1 MVKISLIL
9 DKRYRFKDDTYLIK
23 IKIFRNHEAMYIP
36 TGIKVQEHEWNKDA
50 KKIIQR
56 RDKSMLNLKLTDI
69 YSSIFHRMQELQ
81 DKGKLKIITNRKL
94 YNYLVDNSDDKN
106 KELFKTQYAAYLD
119 NVSTKRTKEI
129 YQSTY
134 KHISM
139 FCDIETLSLNEIN
152 IQWLDDFVKHLTK
165 EGCKAVNT
173 RSIHLRNIR
182 AIINHAKKTGV
193 INKYVFD
200 NYKIEREETVKRSL
214 TIDETRKLLHADLSE
229 RESMYR
235 DIFFLIIYL
244 MGINLVD
251 LSLLKEIKN
260 GRISYRRAKTGTLY
274 NIKVEQE
281 ALEIIEKYK
290 GKHHLLYIFDRYKN
304 YNDFKRRFNENLK
317 RICHKIGIEENIST
331 YWARHTFA
339 TLMYEI
345 GIPMDTIADCLGHKS
360 YHNKITLVYVKKS
373 TEKIDAANRKLIDYI
388 FQ

>member
-50 KKIIQR
+50 KKIVQR
-56 RDKSMLNLKLTDI
+56 RDKSVLNLRLTDI
-69 YSSIFHRMQELQ
+69 YSSIFHKMQELQ
-81 DKGKLKIITNRKL
+81 DKGKLKIITNKKL

-119 NVSTKRTKEI
+119 NISTKRTKEI

-152 IQWLDDFVKHLTK
+152 IQWLDDFVKYLTK

-200 NYKIEREETVKRSL
+200 NYKIEREETIKRSL

-235 DIFFLIIYL
+235 DIFFLII
-244 MGINLVD
+244 
-251 LSLLKEIKN
+251 
-260 GRISYRRAKTGTLY
+260 
-274 NIKVEQE
+274 
-281 ALEIIEKYK
+281 
-290 GKHHLLYIFDRYKN
+290 F
-304 YNDFKRRFNENLK
+304 
-317 RICHKIGIEENIST
+317 
-331 YWARHTFA
+331 
-339 TLMYEI
+339 
-345 GIPMDTIADCLGHKS
+345 
-360 YHNKITLVYVKKS
+360 
-373 TEKIDAANRKLIDYI
+373 
-388 FQ
+388 

>member
-50 KKIIQR
+50 KKIVQR
-56 RDKSMLNLKLTDI
+56 RDKSVLNLRLTDI
-69 YSSIFHRMQELQ
+69 YSSIFHKMQELQ
-81 DKGKLKIITNRKL
+81 DKGKLKIITNKKL

-119 NVSTKRTKEI
+119 NISTKRTKEI

-152 IQWLDDFVKHLTK
+152 IQWLDDFVKYLTK

-200 NYKIEREETVKRSL
+200 NYKIEREETIKRSL

-235 DIFFLIIYL
+235 DIFFLIIFL

-317 RICHKIGIEENIST
+317 KICHKIGIEENIST

>member
-50 KKIIQR
+50 KKIVQR
-56 RDKSMLNLKLTDI
+56 RDKSVLNLRLTDI
-69 YSSIFHRMQELQ
+69 YSSIFHKMQELQ
-81 DKGKLKIITNRKL
+81 DKGKLKIITNKKL

-119 NVSTKRTKEI
+119 NISTKRTKEI

-152 IQWLDDFVKHLTK
+152 IQWLDDFVKYLTK

-200 NYKIEREETVKRSL
+200 NYKIEREETIKRSL

-235 DIFFLIIYL
+235 DIFFLIIFL

-317 RICHKIGIEENIST
+317 KICYKIGIKENIST

-345 GIPMDTIADCLGHKS
+345 GISMDTIADCLGHKS

>member
-94 YNYLVDNSDDKN
+94 YDYLVDNSDDKN

-152 IQWLDDFVKHLTK
+152 IQWLDDFVKYLTK

-193 INKYVFD
+193 INRYVFD

-360 YHNKITLVYVKKS
+360 YHNKITLVYVIKS

>member
-50 KKIIQR
+50 KKIVQR
-56 RDKSMLNLKLTDI
+56 RDKIVLNLRLTDI
-69 YSSIFHRMQELQ
+69 YSSIFHKMQELQ
-81 DKGKLKIITNRKL
+81 DKGKLKIITNKKL

-119 NVSTKRTKEI
+119 NISTKRTKEI

-152 IQWLDDFVKHLTK
+152 IQWLDDFVKYLTK

-200 NYKIEREETVKRSL
+200 NYKIEREETIKRSL

-235 DIFFLIIYL
+235 DIFFLIIFL

-317 RICHKIGIEENIST
+317 KICYKIGIKENIST

>member
-50 KKIIQR
+50 KKIVQR
-56 RDKSMLNLKLTDI
+56 RDKSVLNLRLTDI
-69 YSSIFHRMQELQ
+69 YSSIFHKMQELQ
-81 DKGKLKIITNRKL
+81 DKGKLKIITNKKL

-119 NVSTKRTKEI
+119 NISTKRTKEI

-152 IQWLDDFVKHLTK
+152 IQWLDDFVKYLTK

-200 NYKIEREETVKRSL
+200 NYKIEREETIKRSL

-317 RICHKIGIEENIST
+317 KICHKIGIEENIST

>member
-50 KKIIQR
+50 KKIVQR
-56 RDKSMLNLKLTDI
+56 RDKSVLNLRLTDI
-69 YSSIFHRMQELQ
+69 YSSIFHKMQELQ
-81 DKGKLKIITNRKL
+81 DKGKLKIITNKKL

-119 NVSTKRTKEI
+119 NISTKRTKEI

-152 IQWLDDFVKHLTK
+152 IQWLDDFVKYLTK

-200 NYKIEREETVKRSL
+200 NYKIEREETIKRSL

-235 DIFFLIIYL
+235 DIFFLIIFL

-317 RICHKIGIEENIST
+317 KICYKIGIKENIST

>member
-23 IKIFRNHEAMYIP
+23 IKIFRNHEAMYIS

-50 KKIIQR
+50 KKIVQR
-56 RDKSMLNLKLTDI
+56 RDKSVLNLRLTDI
-69 YSSIFHRMQELQ
+69 YSSIFHKMQELQ
-81 DKGKLKIITNRKL
+81 DKGKLKIITNKKL

-119 NVSTKRTKEI
+119 NISTKRTKEI

-152 IQWLDDFVKHLTK
+152 IQWLDDFVKYLTK

-317 RICHKIGIEENIST
+317 RICHRIGIEENIST

-373 TEKIDAANRKLIDYI
+373 TEKTDAANRKLIDYI